1 MAAAFGRL
9 RSPAAI
15 VTMLAAGGKETS
27 LASAEDACEIG
38 TSLAN
43 GVCLSSTDGL
53 EVGSVAWVLG
63 PQGKAARKKLPR
75 VKIADLLRRNALAD
89 DDGNECDI
97 SDGTMDRARCM
108 DNYDPLS
115 LTSAWVTNLTMLAA
129 GGKEVSLAPTEDAC
143 EIGTSLANGVCLSS
157 TDGLEVGSV
166 AWVLGPRPKKLPRV
180 KIADLL
186 RRNAP
191 ADDDGNEC
199 DISDGTMD
207 RARCMGNYDPLSLTS
222 AWVLRGAKAVGAAR
236 SKLPGVKLGGL
247 WGANAAN
254 PHDEVDACDTEG
266 DTLARGLC
274 LDEHDALS
282 MASSNWV
289 LSQLAKVKS
298 QSPKSESARSSWP
311 QAQPLRWS
319 LQQRTPTI
327 HPL

>member
-143 EIGTSLANGVCLSS
+143 EIGTSLPMEFASAPPTALKLGALR
-157 TDGLEVGSV
+157 GS
-166 AWVLGPRPKKLPRV
+166 WGRGPRSCR
-180 KIADLL
+180 
-186 RRNAP
+186 
-191 ADDDGNEC
+191 E
-199 DISDGTMD
+199 
-207 RARCMGNYDPLSLTS
+207 
-222 AWVLRGAKAVGAAR
+222 
-236 SKLPGVKLGGL
+236 
-247 WGANAAN
+247 
-254 PHDEVDACDTEG
+254 
-266 DTLARGLC
+266 
-274 LDEHDALS
+274 
-282 MASSNWV
+282 
-289 LSQLAKVKS
+289 
-298 QSPKSESARSSWP
+298 
-311 QAQPLRWS
+311 
-319 LQQRTPTI
+319 
-327 HPL
+327 

>member
-63 PQGKAARKKLPR
+63 PQGKAAR
-75 VKIADLLRRNALAD
+75 
-89 DDGNECDI
+89 
-97 SDGTMDRARCM
+97 
-108 DNYDPLS
+108 
-115 LTSAWVTNLTMLAA
+115 
-129 GGKEVSLAPTEDAC
+129 
-143 EIGTSLANGVCLSS
+143 
-157 TDGLEVGSV
+157 
-166 AWVLGPRPKKLPRV
+166 KKLPRV

-298 QSPKSESARSSWP
+298 QSPKSESARSSW
-311 QAQPLRWS
+311 WS